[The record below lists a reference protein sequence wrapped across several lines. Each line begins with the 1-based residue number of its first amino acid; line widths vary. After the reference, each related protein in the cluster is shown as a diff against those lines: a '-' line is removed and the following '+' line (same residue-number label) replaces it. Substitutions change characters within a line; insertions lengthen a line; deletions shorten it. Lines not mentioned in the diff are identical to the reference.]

1 MKWRY
6 ISREERKVRR
16 ATLKM
21 KRLMFSHRI
30 MSSGAIIRANDMLLT
45 RHHLG
50 SYQTRGCGT
59 RS

>member
-30 MSSGAIIRANDMLLT
+30 MSSGAIIRANDMLLL

-50 SYQTRGCGT
+50 SYQTRSCGD
-59 RS
+59 RW